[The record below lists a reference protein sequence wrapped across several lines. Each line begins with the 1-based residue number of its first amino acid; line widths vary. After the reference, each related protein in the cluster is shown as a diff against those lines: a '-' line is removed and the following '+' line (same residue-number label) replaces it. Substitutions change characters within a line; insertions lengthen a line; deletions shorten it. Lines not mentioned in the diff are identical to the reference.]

1 MNLLNMLKPGQGFGK
16 KIRNMIIKS
25 VTKNVIIV
33 SSAVLVVTTVFDY
46 TTEVIHA
53 ENTPKKV
60 YDTLEVSSIDELVTI
75 KEDGKGG
82 YYFDFVDGIDEKIK
96 KLISES
102 ASESGV
108 RALPT
113 DVSLVKKM
121 LKADMITE
129 FPNLGGEIPENSEG
143 FQGAV
148 KIRRVTPNK
157 NMGELK
163 NTGRG
168 ETTAIEHEEA
178 SDTVE
183 LGDYEN
189 AVKEWKAGKKL
200 TLRNNSILY
209 KQKES
214 EINKGTYIE
223 NYWET
228 VKIEGT
234 GKDFKIS
241 KGKEVEYTGKYVNSK
256 EEDSTKV
263 ITYVE
268 IKYKDKTG
276 FIKAKNT
283 KDVED
288 SKKEDSK
295 KEDSKKE
302 NSKKETSSITR
313 VTNKTASIITSRAKE
328 KKKTAGEK
336 NKEYVIAIAAG
347 HNNSDNHGAHNG
359 NLKEEELTIKVAEK
373 VEELFKDYSNIK
385 VVQTGST
392 SSNPGGIKIKQRTK
406 LARDAKPAL
415 CIQIHFNAG
424 GGTGVE
430 AIYKD
435 GDEYSAQLAEILSRT
450 ISDSMGIKNR
460 KAGTDLAKSN
470 KSLGIIESYAKSG
483 FPSVVT
489 EGGFID
495 GDAKL
500 VGSNEGIEKYAK
512 GIVNGVVEYLG
523 TDHSGL
529 SATYVDSSTVTDSI
543 NSIVKNLKY
552 VPKEKMDEYIKN
564 ANKEALNVFTL
575 DEENKVITA
584 TWSESGDASNPKI
597 EITTNAA
604 MDLKTALQKYSVPYE
619 YLLMFYIDTDDEKF
633 LSEFA
638 DLILKTDIVMV
649 LQDNI
654 VTTSN
659 KDTKEEKSDP
669 AKPGESADWKDT
681 NNVKKT
687 LTESVST
694 SVDFTY
700 INAWC
705 VKAYKTNSYSDKA
718 LNIGDKDEIEIDI
731 PGKVNESDSSSLSA
745 QKQVR
750 TDEVTTVEETI
761 DSKGQKGT
769 TTKVKK
775 YKIYQRTRTETKTI
789 SNTYDSGELK
799 IEESSKK
806 FIKIYKDNIKNLVRE
821 DYLFEIIEENEK
833 TANYLNLTKYL
844 IYKATGEDYGVV
856 EYNFDEFGINSF
868 SGMTN
873 IYGNTVQEKVWFALR
888 GAGYSEEATAGVMG
902 NIEAE
907 SGFDPSKVEAG
918 YGNNIER
925 LGIGLVQ
932 WTNNGRGSEGGN
944 TNLRKYA
951 ESIGKSWTDADV
963 QIEFLLANL
972 AGGGCNGYAGREL
985 YNNTKGY
992 YGKNYYINDW
1002 LNATNPEDAAETFMA
1017 IYERPSAKAFE
1028 SSKPIRRA
1036 AARKYY
1042 EQFKGQTAPTIG
1054 GEMTLTG
1061 ENASKMV
1068 ALINE
1073 AVRIANDDRY
1083 TYSQSNRF
1091 GDFQYDCSSF
1101 VYRLYKEYFG
1111 IQVPAS
1117 TSGYGTQNRIGEDG
1131 KVTLQPGDVLWRSG
1145 HVEMYIG
1152 NGQRV
1157 GAHSAKLDIKDQIS
1171 IKGYKAGN
1179 FTYVY
1184 RFVQ

>member
-1 MNLLNMLKPGQGFGK
+1 MNLLNMLKPGQGLGK
-16 KIRNMIIKS
+16 KISKMIMKS
-25 VTKNVIIV
+25 ITKNVIIV

-102 ASESGV
+102 AYESGV

-163 NTGRG
+163 NTGKG

-189 AVKEWKAGKKL
+189 AVKEWEAGKKL

-263 ITYVE
+263 TTYVE
-268 IKYKDKTG
+268 IKYEDKTG
-276 FIKAKNT
+276 FIKAKNI

-288 SKKEDSK
+288 SEKED
-295 KEDSKKE
+295 
-302 NSKKETSSITR
+302 SKKETSSITR
-313 VTNKTASIITSRAKE
+313 VTNKTASIVTSRAKE

-347 HNNSDNHGAHNG
+347 HNNSDNHGAHKG

-392 SSNPGGIKIKQRTK
+392 SSNPGGIKVEQRTK
-406 LARDAKPAL
+406 LARDANPAL
-415 CIQIHFNAG
+415 CIQIHLNAG

-435 GDEYSAQLAEILSRT
+435 GDGYSAQLAEILSRT
-450 ISDSMGIKNR
+450 ISDSMRIKNR

-633 LSEFA
+633 VSEFA

-659 KDTKEEKSDP
+659 KDTTEEKSDP
-669 AKPGESADWKDT
+669 AKPGESADWKET

-745 QKQVR
+745 QKKVK
-750 TDEVTTVEETI
+750 TDEVTTVEETK

-806 FIKIYKDNIKNLVRE
+806 FIKIYKDNIKNLVKE

-873 IYGNTVQEKVWFALR
+873 IYGNTIQEKVWFALR

-902 NIEAE
+902 NIQAE
-907 SGFDPSKVEAG
+907 SGFNESL
-918 YGNNIER
+918 IER
-925 LGIGLVQ
+925 GSGIGFGLCQ
-932 WTNNGRGSEGGN
+932 WSFGRRTKLENYAASKGVDASDIN
-944 TNLRKYA
+944 T
-951 ESIGKSWTDADV
+951 
-963 QIEFLLANL
+963 QIEFLLAEL
-972 AGGGCNGYAGREL
+972 TPGGGANGFAEYQLGISKTIDNKKFTAE
-985 YNNTKGY
+985 KW
-992 YGKNYYINDW
+992 KN
-1002 LNATNPEDAAETFMA
+1002 ASSPEDAAEAFCWVF
-1017 IYERPSAKAFE
+1017 ERPGIPRMDVRKN
-1028 SSKPIRRA
+1028 

-1042 EQFKGQTAPTIG
+1042 DQFKGQTAPTIG

-1073 AVRIANDDRY
+1073 AVRIANDNRY
-1083 TYSQSNRF
+1083 TYSQEHREAE
-1091 GDFQYDCSSF
+1091 FQYDCSSL
-1101 VYRLYKEYFG
+1101 VHRLYEKYFVG
-1111 IQVPAS
+1111 IQVPHN
-1117 TSGYGTQNRIGEDG
+1117 TSSYGTQNRIGEEG
-1131 KVTLQPGDVLWRSG
+1131 KVTLQPGDVLWRRT
-1145 HVEMYIG
+1145 HVEIYIG
-1152 NGQRV
+1152 NGQKV
-1157 GAHSAKLDIKDQIS
+1157 GAHGESKAPIDQIS
-1171 IKGYKAGN
+1171 VTAYKPGE